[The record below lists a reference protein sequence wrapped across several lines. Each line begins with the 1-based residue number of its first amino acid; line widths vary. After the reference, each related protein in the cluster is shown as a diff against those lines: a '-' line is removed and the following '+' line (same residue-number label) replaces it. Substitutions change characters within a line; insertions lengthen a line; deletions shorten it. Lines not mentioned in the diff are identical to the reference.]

1 MIWPGLEHQCDLLP
15 LVCKQWS
22 RNFPNFLKDWQP
34 CHVNLT
40 LKYRDNNEQP
50 LLFYITSRLNVM
62 QAAVHNI
69 SGRQSHNGSDTE
81 LFLSLLKFRW
91 NSVREKK
98 KKYDVLISY
107 LTSKPY
113 ISVRQCCCCQEFEM

>member
-15 LVCKQWS
+15 LVCKQRS

-50 LLFYITSRLNVM
+50 LLM

-91 NSVREKK
+91 NSGREKK
-98 KKYDVLISY
+98 
-107 LTSKPY
+107 
-113 ISVRQCCCCQEFEM
+113 